1 MAALVVSLAA
11 LVVSLAALVVS
22 LAALVV
28 SLAALVVSL
37 VVLPDLEALPE
48 ELLPESSDEKSLSR
62 LLVSMPSVWLVKE
75 ALNVLPA

>member
-11 LVVSLAALVVS
+11 FVVS

-37 VVLPDLEALPE
+37 VVLPALEALPE
-48 ELLPESSDEKSLSR
+48 EPLPEPPVSDEKSLSR